1 MPNVYA
7 PFRLTMPDNK
17 KTQKIKHLT
26 RQLVITS
33 GSRTQLITGAKF
45 NGGDSIKRS
54 LEIKQNSLF
63 QR

>member
-1 MPNVYA
+1 
-7 PFRLTMPDNK
+7 LTMPDNK

-26 RQLVITS
+26 QQLVITS

-63 QR
+63 Q